1 MATPRKEVVTD
12 GQTGVYHCISRCVR
26 RAFLCGF
33 DKYLNRS
40 FEHRKEWIKERLQLL
55 VSNFAVDLC
64 SYALMSGHLHLIL
77 RTAPDQVDDWTDEDV
92 ARRWLTIFPMSGHK
106 SHDPDKI
113 SATEFQMLVMNKKR
127 IKEIRERLS
136 SVSWF
141 MRCLNEYIARLA
153 NKEDDCKGRFWEG
166 RFKCIKL
173 LDDSAVLA
181 CMAYVDLNPIR
192 AGIAKTPE
200 DSEFTGIYDRIIAR
214 GMHTEAASLQ
224 PPPDSWLCPITTD
237 GTTKPD
243 SILNMELDDY
253 LRLVDWSGRQ
263 IREDKRGA
271 IPVDLAPILERL
283 KVDPDHWLRTVTGF
297 EGFFFRVAGRLKSMT
312 EAARQAGVRWLRGCR
327 ASRQA
332 FANEKF

>member
-1 MATPRKEVVTD
+1 MTAPRNDVVAD

-40 FEHRKEWIKERLQLL
+40 FEHRKEWVKDRLQLL

-64 SYALMSGHLHLIL
+64 SYALMSSHLHVII
-77 RTAPDQVDDWTDEDV
+77 RTDPDRVANWTDEDI
-92 ARRWLTIFPMSGHK
+92 ARRWLTIFPSTGASG
-106 SHDPDKI
+106 SDPQKI
-113 SATEFQMLVMNKKR
+113 SATAFNMLVMNKKR
-127 IKEIRERLS
+127 IKEIRGRLS

-181 CMAYVDLNPIR
+181 CMAYVDLNPVR

-200 DSEFTGIYDRIIAR
+200 ESAFTSIHDRIISRRMAQQN
-214 GMHTEAASLQ
+214 SSNIPQ
-224 PPPDSWLCPITTD
+224 PDDWLCPITTSNSPS
-237 GTTKPD
+237 TA
-243 SILNMELDDY
+243 SILDMELDDY
-253 LRLVDWSGRQ
+253 LELVDWTGRQ
-263 IREDKRGA
+263 IREGKRGA
-271 IPVDLAPILERL
+271 IPADLAPILNRL

-297 EGFFFRVAGRLKSMT
+297 EAFFFRAAGRLKSMT

-327 ASRQA
+327 ASREA
-332 FANEKF
+332 FASD

>member
-1 MATPRKEVVTD
+1 MAVPRKEVVAD

-40 FEHRKEWIKERLQLL
+40 FEHRKEWIKDRLQLL
-55 VSNFAVDLC
+55 VSNFAVDLA
-64 SYALMSGHLHLIL
+64 SYSVMSGHIHIII
-77 RTAPDQVDDWTDEDV
+77 RTDPDRVSDWTDEDI
-92 ARRWLTIFPMSGHK
+92 ARRWLTIFPNTGASGNNTR
-106 SHDPDKI
+106 DI
-113 SATEFQMLVMNKKR
+113 SATAFKMLVMNKKR
-127 IKEIRERLS
+127 IKEIRARLS

-200 DSEFTGIYDRIIAR
+200 ESVFTSVYDRIAAR
-214 GMHTEAASLQ
+214 GMAQQRSPLQ
-224 PPPDSWLCPITTD
+224 PLPDSWLCPITTSD
-237 GTTKPD
+237 STSTA
-243 SILNMELDDY
+243 SILDLKLDDY
-253 LRLVDWSGRQ
+253 LRLVDWTGRE

-271 IPVDLAPILERL
+271 IPADLAPILDRL
-283 KVDPDHWLRTVTGF
+283 KVDPDHWLRIVTSF
-297 EGFFFRVAGRLKSMT
+297 EGFFFRAAGRLKSMT
-312 EAARQAGVRWLRGCR
+312 EAARQAGVRWFRGCR

-332 FANEKF
+332 FA